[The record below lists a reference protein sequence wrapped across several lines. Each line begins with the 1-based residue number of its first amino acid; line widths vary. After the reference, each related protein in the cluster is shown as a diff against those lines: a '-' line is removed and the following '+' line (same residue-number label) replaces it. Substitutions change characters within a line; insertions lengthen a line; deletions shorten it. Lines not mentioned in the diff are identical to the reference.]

1 MVCLAPRAPGDSVR
15 PRRSSG
21 VVVRPLNFTVRRLD
35 MPRTVRVSLW
45 LLLAGIAAGFAL
57 APFEP
62 TPWPATPPMPVLIA
76 TIVLGAAL
84 LGALAFVALRTYQGR
99 NWARWLQLALLV
111 VVLPGAAR
119 HLLDDL
125 GSAPAV
131 TSIHAA
137 ILCAQIASV
146 ALLFT
151 PTSNS
156 WYRDASRKSP
166 AS

>member
-1 MVCLAPRAPGDSVR
+1 MICLAPRDPGEIVG
-15 PRRSSG
+15 PRRPG
-21 VVVRPLNFTVRRLD
+21 RAVGRPLNFTVRRLD

-45 LLLAGIAAGFAL
+45 LLLAGVAAGFAL

-84 LGALAFVALRTYQGR
+84 FGALAFVALRTYQGR
-99 NWARWLQLALLV
+99 NWARWLQLALLA
-111 VVLPGAAR
+111 VVLPGAVR
-119 HLLDDL
+119 HLLEEL

-131 TSIHAA
+131 TLIHAA